1 MHCLRRAEGQVSRSA
16 EQSWAALTVRY
27 RLLRDIGHRQ
37 RMQRRH
43 LLYLA
48 CANALAIRPARALEA
63 PESAVVLTLTG
74 RLRSPNRL
82 VGGEPHAVFDMS
94 MIERMPQSSLTTRT
108 PWYSQPRTFTGPL
121 LRDVLAAAAAQGS
134 ILRASALNDY
144 RVDIP
149 MEDVQRFDVVLAH
162 RLDDKPMSV
171 RDKGPLFIIY
181 PFDSRRELRTTVYYT
196 RCAWQLKAIEVA

>member
-1 MHCLRRAEGQVSRSA
+1 MRRPRRAKGQVSRIA
-16 EQSWAALTVRY
+16 GQSCAALTVRY

-43 LLYLA
+43 LLCLA
-48 CANALAIRPARALEA
+48 CANALAVRPARALEA
-63 PESAVVLTLTG
+63 PESTVVLTLTG
-74 RLRSPNRL
+74 RLRLPNRL
-82 VGGEPHAVFDMS
+82 VDGQPQAVFDMP
-94 MIERMPQSSLTTRT
+94 MIEHLPQTRFTTRT

-134 ILRASALNDY
+134 MLRASALNDY

-149 MEDVQRFDVVLAH
+149 MEDAQRFDVVLAH
-162 RLDDKPMSV
+162 QLDDKPMPV

-196 RCAWQLKAIEVA
+196 RCAWQLKAIDVA